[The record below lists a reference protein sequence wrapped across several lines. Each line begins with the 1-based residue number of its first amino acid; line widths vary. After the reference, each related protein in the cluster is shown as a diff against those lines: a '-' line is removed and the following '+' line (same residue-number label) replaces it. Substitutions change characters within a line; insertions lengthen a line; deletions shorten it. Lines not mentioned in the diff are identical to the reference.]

1 MSGKKYDQGKPDY
14 SLMPVLA
21 EEAVV
26 KVLTFGA
33 NKYGR
38 DNWRMLEDASNRYVA
53 ATKRHM
59 SAVQKGE
66 RIDPESGIHHYAHAI
81 CSLLFLLELEL
92 VKDSEEKGT

>member
-1 MSGKKYDQGKPDY
+1 MLGKKYDHGKPDY

-21 EEAVV
+21 EEAVI

-38 DNWRMLEDASNRYVA
+38 ENWKLVEDAVNRYTA

-59 SAVQKGE
+59 AAIQKGE
-66 RIDPESGIHHYAHAI
+66 KLDPESGIHHYAHAI

-92 VKDSEEKGT
+92 ENSKEKGA